1 MDGHQDVSNIS
12 VKLGRVVSVAGA
24 QIIVL
29 LAKQTEPQ
37 NDAIAQIGSLVK
49 MRTSLGFAYGIVVGL
64 TIPVPSEGD
73 EDEMQVAELTM
84 IGETPIDRDGKL
96 YAFRRGMSR
105 APALDDTVYSTGKQ
119 DLARV
124 YAQPD
129 VPTVT
134 VGAIHQ
140 DKTLPAHILT
150 DELLG
155 KHFAIL
161 GTTGSGK
168 SCAAALIL
176 RALLQKN
183 SNAHVVML
191 DPHNEYASAFGDF
204 GQVLNS
210 DTLSLPYWLLNFD
223 ELNQILLGDNIENGD
238 SNSAEASILHTLIP
252 EAKRDYLDNPALG
265 SHFTVD
271 TPVPYKFSD
280 LMKRLDDA
288 MGRLERAEAVAP
300 YRRLKARFMTL
311 QSDVRFGFMFG
322 GISVTDTMAEVLGSL
337 FRIPVNGKPISIV
350 DLSAVPSEILNVV
363 VAVIC
368 RLTFDFAL
376 WSERSVPILLV
387 CEEAHRYAPR
397 VAEPG
402 FALTKGILSRIAKEG
417 RKYGVSLCVISQR
430 PSRLSSDLLSQCN
443 TTFALRLT
451 NNDDQEHIRGSMAD
465 SSIGLID
472 FLPSLGNG
480 EAIAVGQGVSLP
492 VRLKFNTLPEEFRPY
507 SATASFSKS
516 WSMDS
521 ETLDF
526 VHGIVQRW
534 RRQG

>member
-1 MDGHQDVSNIS
+1 MDGHQDISNVSVQI
-12 VKLGRVVSVAGA
+12 GRVVSVAGA

-29 LAKQTEPQ
+29 LSGNPDKRAE
-37 NDAIAQIGSLVK
+37 AVAQIGSLVK

-73 EDEMQVAELTM
+73 ADEMHIAELTM
-84 IGETPIDRDGKL
+84 IGETPVDREGKL

-105 APALDDTVYSTGKQ
+105 APSLDDTVYSTGKQ

-155 KHFAIL
+155 KHFAIV

-183 SNAHVVML
+183 GNAHVVML
-191 DPHNEYASAFGDF
+191 DPHYEYSRAFGDF

-210 DTLSLPYWLLNFD
+210 ETLTLPYWLLNFE
-223 ELNQILLGDNIENGD
+223 ELHQILFGDGD
-238 SNSAEASILHTLIP
+238 AGSAEASILHALIP
-252 EAKRDYLDNPALG
+252 DAKRDYLDNPMQG

-300 YRRLKARFMTL
+300 YRRLKAKFNAL

-322 GISVTDTMAEVLGSL
+322 GISVMDTMVDVLGNL

-492 VRLKFNTLPEEFRPY
+492 VRLKFDILPEEFRPY
-507 SATASFSKS
+507 SATASFSES
-516 WSMDS
+516 WSKDS
-521 ETLDF
+521 ESLDF
-526 VHGIVQRW
+526 IEGIVQRW
-534 RRQG
+534 RRKG

>member
-1 MDGHQDVSNIS
+1 MDGHQEVSNIS
-12 VKLGRVVSVAGA
+12 VQLGRVVSVAGA

-29 LAKQTEPQ
+29 LAKHTEKRKH
-37 NDAIAQIGSLVK
+37 AIAQIGSLVK

-64 TIPVPSEGD
+64 TVPVPSEGD

-84 IGETPIDRDGKL
+84 IGETPIDREGKL

-105 APALDDTVYSTGKQ
+105 APALDDIVYSTGKQ

-129 VPTVT
+129 VPSVT

-155 KHFAIL
+155 KHFAIV

-176 RALLQKN
+176 RALLEKN
-183 SNAHVVML
+183 TNAHVVML
-191 DPHNEYASAFGDF
+191 DPHNEYSRAFGDF

-210 DTLSLPYWLLNFD
+210 DTLSLPYWLLNFE
-223 ELNQILLGDNIENGD
+223 ELHQILFGDSGD

-280 LMKRLDDA
+280 LTKRLDDA

-300 YRRLKARFMTL
+300 YRRLKARFITL
-311 QSDVRFGFMFG
+311 QSDVRFSFMFG

-387 CEEAHRYAPR
+387 CEEAHRYAPK

-507 SATASFSKS
+507 SATASFSES

-521 ETLDF
+521 ENLDF
-526 VHGIVQRW
+526 VHRIVQRW